1 MVLARVL
8 LRRVG
13 AVIVGAAILVTLVM
27 ALVFRARGLD
37 CGKPVHRADAC
48 CRGAVVEG
56 C

>member
-13 AVIVGAAILVTLVM
+13 AVILATLVV

-37 CGKPVHRADAC
+37 CGKPVHRADAW